1 MWYNINVTYIYNYLF
16 KMNPHTSQ
24 EYISIVWHE
33 LRTPLTS
40 IRWYT
45 SMILEW
51 DMWEISDDARKA
63 LNHCYDSSV
72 RLIKLVNDVLALSKI
87 ESWRMEY
94 YKKNVDITE
103 ILKSIY
109 NDMFLEMETKWLD
122 FEINIDK
129 RLKQEKINIDED
141 RLKQVFINL
150 LSNAIKFT
158 KPGWK
163 IILKATKKDSKVLF
177 EIIDNWIGIEKEKIE
192 LLFDKFTQIESSM
205 QRHNTSWLWL
215 WLALCKNFIKDF
227 WSQIKVKSE
236 IWKWSTF
243 YFEIDLINN

>member
-1 MWYNINVTYIYNYLF
+1 MSE
-16 KMNPHTSQ
+16 KKSQ

-40 IRWYT
+40 IRWYI

-51 DMWEISDDARKA
+51 DMWEISDEARKW

-72 RLIKLVNDVLALSKI
+72 RLINLVNDVLALSKI

-94 YKKNVDITE
+94 YNKNIYITDL
-103 ILKSIY
+103 LKSVY

-129 RLKQEKINIDED
+129 NLKERKINIDED
-141 RLKQVFINL
+141 RIKQVFINL
-150 LSNAIKFT
+150 LNNAIKFT
-158 KPGWK
+158 NSWWQ
-163 IILKATKKDSKVLF
+163 IILKATKEKEKVIF
-177 EIIDNWIGIEKEKIE
+177 EIIDNWVGIPEDKVNS
-192 LLFDKFTQIESSM
+192 LFDKFTQIESSM

-215 WLALCKNFIKDF
+215 WLALCKNFVKDF
-227 WSQIKVKSE
+227 WSEIKVKSKLWE
-236 IWKWSTF
+236 WSNF
-243 YFEIDLINN
+243 NFELSLVK